1 MPLLAALAV
10 TLCTAMVLITWSV
23 MGGFLEMLVGSGR
36 TLIGDVSIEWPNIG
50 FRHYDDLV
58 ARLEE
63 DDSMVAGAAPVIDTF
78 GVLTFSDDKT
88 LTIKVR
94 GVEPETFARVTT
106 FADTIWWRPID
117 KPMPGDKHAED
128 WRLDNHDFFEQFLQD
143 GLTLTEVDPDTGQQR
158 PAVVLGIELSGRSA
172 RQPGGWYRALGG
184 VEKLPS
190 GQTQVST
197 DFFPQTSIT
206 LNVLP
211 LDSKGHNIDFEAR
224 EFPVANEFHTGFFEV
239 DNTVAL
245 VRLDA
250 LQDMLKMDAARRVID
265 DRSPI
270 NALTIDPDTNEPILN
285 AEPETRIEPARVTT
299 VLVRAADGVDA
310 DTLKVYCE
318 AVYAKF
324 AADHEGDVPSI
335 ARIDIDTWED
345 KNRTLIAAVKKETAL
360 VLFIFSFISLTAVFL
375 VLSIFWSMVSEK
387 TRDVGV
393 LRSIGASRMGVAS
406 VWLGYGAGIGIVG
419 AVLGGLLAYVI
430 VTNINPIH
438 DWLGTALGLTIW
450 DPRIYYFTSIPN
462 RIDPLH
468 ATIVLLG
475 GVLASVLGALI
486 PSWRAA
492 AMDPVRALR
501 FE

>member
-50 FRHYDDLV
+50 FRHYEDLV
-58 ARLEE
+58 ERLEADE
-63 DDSMVAGAAPVIDTF
+63 LVAGAAPVIDTF

-94 GVEPETFARVTT
+94 GIDPETFAKVTT
-106 FADTIWWRPID
+106 YADTLWWRPID
-117 KPMPGDKHAED
+117 EPMPGDDQAED
-128 WRLDNHDFFEQFLQD
+128 WRLDDHEFFEQFLQD
-143 GLTLTEVDPDTGQQR
+143 GLTLTEWDAETGQEV
-158 PAVVLGIELSGRSA
+158 AAIVLGIELSGRSA
-172 RQPGGWYRALGG
+172 RQPGGWYRAMGG
-184 VEKLPS
+184 IEKLPD
-190 GQTQVST
+190 GTTQIST

-224 EFPVANEFHTGFFEV
+224 QFPVANEFHTGFFEV
-239 DNTVAL
+239 DDTVAL

-265 DRSPI
+265 ERSPI
-270 NALTIDPDTNEPILN
+270 DALTIDPETNEPVLTQ
-285 AEPETRIEPARVTT
+285 PETRIEPARVTT
-299 VLVRAADGVDA
+299 VLVRAVDGIDA
-310 DTLKVYCE
+310 DTLKLRCQSI
-318 AVYAKF
+318 YATF
-324 AADHEGDVPSI
+324 AEDYAGDVPSI
-335 ARIDIDTWED
+335 NRIDIDTWED

-419 AVLGGLLAYVI
+419 SLLGGALAYVI

-462 RIDPLH
+462 RIDPVH
-468 ATIVLLG
+468 ATVVLLG